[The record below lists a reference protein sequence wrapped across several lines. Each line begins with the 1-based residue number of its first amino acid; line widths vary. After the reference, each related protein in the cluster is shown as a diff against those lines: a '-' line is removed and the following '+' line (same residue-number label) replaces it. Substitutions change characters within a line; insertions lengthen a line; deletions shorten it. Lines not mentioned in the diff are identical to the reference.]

1 MPSFS
6 ECGVSPLCW
15 GKGWLGEGVKAV
27 GESVV
32 DSVASAVATATEST
46 LTFMAKAVVTTKPVD
61 VKSNA
66 SVEWLQGR
74 VHYLSVIL
82 ALLSILIAAAM
93 MIWHQRGQP
102 LVELGASLARLV
114 LVAAAGV
121 TAIDLATSAA
131 DAYASWLL
139 EKSGGMSTLA
149 ANMTL
154 FLSQTGV
161 LGAFLIIVLGLLSI
175 IGGLIQVCLLMV
187 RGVFLLLMAGI
198 FPLSASATNTEWGKN
213 WFRKSLSWIIAF
225 VAYKPAVAII
235 FAFGMRMMNTSG
247 VNVKTIKEKIK
258 EVCDVDDPKPED
270 YSSCIEDHPEDFEN
284 LRSDMMANLQ
294 GFLQGLIFILLA
306 VFALSAII
314 KFIIPAAGALSSG
327 SGAGLA
333 AVAGGAGSMVVA
345 SGARS
350 VSGGH
355 SSGTSDG
362 GGSSSGLAGGAGPS
376 GAGGAG
382 GKSAGG
388 SPSGAS
394 SGSPGGAGEPG
405 ATGASAGSMSGL
417 SGAGGAGGKGAGGSP
432 SGASGG
438 AAASGAGGAAAGAAT
453 AGATVAFQAA
463 SQVASGAKNM
473 AENQTG
479 ETS

>member
-6 ECGVSPLCW
+6 ECGISPLCW
-15 GKGWLGEGVKAV
+15 TKGWLGEGVKAV

-32 DSVASAVATATEST
+32 DSVASAVATATESV
-46 LTFMAKAVVTTKPVD
+46 LSFMAKAIVAVNPVE
-61 VKSNA
+61 VKGNA

-74 VHYLSVIL
+74 LQYVSAIL
-82 ALLSILIAAAM
+82 ALLSIFIAAAM
-93 MIWHQRGQP
+93 MIWQQRGQP

-187 RGVFLLLMAGI
+187 RGVFLLLMAGV

-213 WFRKSLSWIIAF
+213 WFRKSLGWIIAF

-235 FAFGMRMMNTSG
+235 FSFGIRMMNTSG

-258 EVCDVDDPKPED
+258 EVCDIDDPKPED
-270 YSSCIEDHPEDFEN
+270 YSSCIEDHPDDFEN
-284 LRSDMMANLQ
+284 MRADMMANLQ

-333 AVAGGAGSMVVA
+333 AAAGGAGAMVVA

-350 VSGGH
+350 VPGGNASGA
-355 SSGTSDG
+355 SGTAGSAGADG
-362 GGSSSGLAGGAGPS
+362 GNGLAGGAGPAGADGGGGGSSGGQAGPAGVPGGASGQSAGSTS
-376 GAGGAG
+376 GAGGG
-382 GKSAGG
+382 
-388 SPSGAS
+388 
-394 SGSPGGAGEPG
+394 
-405 ATGASAGSMSGL
+405 
-417 SGAGGAGGKGAGGSP
+417 
-432 SGASGG
+432 
-438 AAASGAGGAAAGAAT
+438 AASGAAGAAGTAGGAAAT
-453 AGATVAFQAA
+453 AGATAALQAA
-463 SQVASGAKNM
+463 GQVASGAKGL
-473 AENQTG
+473 AESQTG
-479 ETS
+479 ETA